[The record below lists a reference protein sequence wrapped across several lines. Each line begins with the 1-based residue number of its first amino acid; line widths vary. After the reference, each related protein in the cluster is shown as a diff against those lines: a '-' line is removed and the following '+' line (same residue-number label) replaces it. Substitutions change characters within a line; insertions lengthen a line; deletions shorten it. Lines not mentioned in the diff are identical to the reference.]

1 VIEEGIVALLKADS
15 VIDNYVDGR
24 IYPIQ
29 FAQGNEYPMITLV
42 TTEQPPVSGQNG
54 ICLRE
59 YDFLLSVASTLYSD
73 CRNIGERL
81 IVVLDKYKGA
91 MGGLN
96 VSNCRYQGTA
106 MNVKENE
113 TNLYHIAYE
122 FNILINI

>member
-1 VIEEGIVALLKADS
+1 MIEEGIIALLKADS

-29 FAQGNEYPMITLV
+29 LVQGNEYPMITLV
-42 TTEQPPVSGQNG
+42 TTEQPPMSGQNG
-54 ICLRE
+54 ICIRD

-81 IVVLDKYKGA
+81 IYLLDKYNGV
-91 MGGLN
+91 MGGLK

-106 MNVKENE
+106 MNVKEND
-113 TNLYHIAYE
+113 TDLYHIAYE